1 MRLAAACTEA
11 AAGRYR
17 IEVSTLP
24 SAADG
29 QREQLVRRLAAE
41 DRSIA
46 LMSLDPPFVAEFA
59 AAGFLRPFTVAEA
72 EGLTD
77 GVLAGP
83 VEAATWEGRL
93 MAAPFL
99 ANTQL
104 LWYRRPVAA
113 RAGLDVTASQSVTWD
128 QVIDAAERTGTT
140 MEVQGARYEGYMVLI
155 SNVIASAGGQV
166 LAHPERG
173 RDAEPVLDSPAGRR
187 AAEVIGRLGRSRA
200 ANPALSVADEE
211 AARAAF
217 QSPRGGFMVN
227 WPYVYGA
234 ASEAVADGS
243 LDRSVFDEIGWAR
256 WPRVDPDRPS
266 RPPLGGIALGI
277 GAFTPHQAE
286 ALDAVRCITSAD
298 NERRYMLDSKNPVA
312 RTAVYDDPEIR
323 RMFPMADL
331 IRESINDAAPRPK
344 TPYYTDLSAAVVRT
358 FHPPAAVDPA
368 RTPSAAARLVADV
381 LHDRVLL

>member
-1 MRLAAACTEA
+1 MAAACTEA
-11 AAGRYR
+11 AGGRYR
-17 IEVSTLP
+17 IRVSTLP
-24 SAADG
+24 TAADG

-59 AAGFLRPFTVAEA
+59 AAGFLRPFTAAEA
-72 EGLTD
+72 ESLTE
-77 GVLAGP
+77 GALAGP

-93 MAAPFL
+93 VAAPFL

-104 LWYRRPVAA
+104 LWYRRSVAA
-113 RAGLDVTASQSVTWD
+113 RAGLDIVASQPVTWE
-128 QVIDAAERTGTT
+128 QVIDAAERTGPT

-155 SNVIASAGGQV
+155 SNLIASAGGQV

-173 RDAEPVLDSPAGRR
+173 RDADAVIDSPAGRR
-187 AAEVIGRLGRSRA
+187 AAEVIRRLARSRA
-200 ANPALSVADEE
+200 ANPALAVADEE

-217 QSPRGGFMVN
+217 QSRRGGFMVN
-227 WPYVYGA
+227 WPYIYGA
-234 ASEAVADGS
+234 AREAVADGS
-243 LDRSVFDEIGWAR
+243 LEGSVFDDIGWAR

-266 RPPLGGIALGI
+266 RPPLGGIALGV
-277 GAFTPHQAE
+277 GAFTPHRPE
-286 ALDAVRCITSAD
+286 ALDALRCLTSAASQ
-298 NERRYMLDSKNPVA
+298 RRYMLESKNPVA
-312 RTAVYDDPEIR
+312 RTAVYDDPEVR

-358 FHPPAAVDPA
+358 FHPPAAVDPG
-368 RTPSAAARLVADV
+368 RTPSAAARLVSDV